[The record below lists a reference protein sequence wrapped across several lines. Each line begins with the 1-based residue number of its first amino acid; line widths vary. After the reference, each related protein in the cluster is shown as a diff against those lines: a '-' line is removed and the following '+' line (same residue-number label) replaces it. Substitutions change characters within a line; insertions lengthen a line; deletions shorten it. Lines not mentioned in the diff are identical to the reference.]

1 MTLTM
6 IQIEPLVPNSHWE
19 GMAHEVWLVLSGF
32 IGEIG
37 HFSEPSAESHRIN
50 WDL

>member
-19 GMAHEVWLVLSGF
+19 GMALEVWLVLPGF

-37 HFSEPSAESHRIN
+37 HFSEPSAGSYGIK